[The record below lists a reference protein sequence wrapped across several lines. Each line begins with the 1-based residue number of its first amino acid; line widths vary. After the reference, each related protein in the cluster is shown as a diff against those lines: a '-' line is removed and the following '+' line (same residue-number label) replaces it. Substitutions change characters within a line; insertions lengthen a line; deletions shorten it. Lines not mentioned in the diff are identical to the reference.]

1 MNNMEDADIVIR
13 AVRALPT
20 DVAVLCADCATA
32 VPLRMF
38 VESGPPKRQVRC
50 PACACDV
57 VLRDAW

>member
-1 MNNMEDADIVIR
+1 MKNVENSDVVIR
-13 AVRALPT
+13 AVRSLPR
-20 DVAVLCADCATA
+20 DVAVLCTDCATP

-38 VESGPPKRQVRC
+38 VDAGPPKRLVRC